1 MVIAPLSGV
10 WQAADYLLGNKPLP
24 RGSRKPSSGEFKD
37 ILDEEMKKQKGGK
50 TLCSISLE
58 SSTPTRS

>member
-24 RGSRKPSSGEFKD
+24 KGSRKPSSGEFKD
-37 ILDEEMKKQKGGK
+37 ILDEEMKKQKGGQI
-50 TLCSISLE
+50 LCSTNSE
-58 SSTPTRS
+58 NSTALRN